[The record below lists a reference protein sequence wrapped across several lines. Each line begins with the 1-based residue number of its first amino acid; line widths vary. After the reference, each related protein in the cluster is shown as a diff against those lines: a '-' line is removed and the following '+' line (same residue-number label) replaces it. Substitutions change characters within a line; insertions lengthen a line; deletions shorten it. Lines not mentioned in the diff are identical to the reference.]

1 MTRRFGASTTASSVS
16 SSELIISV
24 FWSIAENVSLQLL
37 RACTKCRRHFVE
49 LQDQTCTCACTI
61 HLYMHHSKQRSQ
73 SQWPNAQTPHSFTGT
88 HYKMAIATM
97 VPTFRHRRHQFPLP
111 FTDVVKLIDDVM
123 LRWRR
128 DDVAVHDVEVLTS
141 WFDVTI
147 DNVTFGLDDVSVD
160 AVVVLDHVL
169 FTFALKTLSNTDVYT
184 LHVNMYMYMHIYIH
198 IHVHDESVHARMHVH
213 AYNNDDKI
221 KIQNALIWVHVLQ
234 ELWKDPRIS

>member
-1 MTRRFGASTTASSVS
+1 
-16 SSELIISV
+16 
-24 FWSIAENVSLQLL
+24 
-37 RACTKCRRHFVE
+37 
-49 LQDQTCTCACTI
+49 
-61 HLYMHHSKQRSQ
+61 MHHSKQRSQ

-111 FTDVVKLIDDVM
+111 FTDVVKLIDDVA
-123 LRWRR
+123 LRWRH
-128 DDVAVHDVEVLTS
+128 DDVAVRDVEVLTS

-169 FTFALKTLSNTDVYT
+169 FIFTLKHLRLCQVLTCTLYTSTCTCTFPFTYT
-184 LHVNMYMYMHIYIH
+184 YTYMKVYIH
-198 IHVHDESVHARMHVH
+198 AFQPIRRLYSIVH
-213 AYNNDDKI
+213 AYNDDDKI
-221 KIQNALIWVHVLQ
+221 KIQNALIWVLQ